1 MPAVT
6 VRRSCPE
13 KLVRANATDGIET
26 FDVLAPATDTGVRTV
41 PSGRWT
47 SSEPVQPVF
56 WKSLTTTT
64 SFRFCAEALRMLCAS
79 LRAGP

>member
-6 VRRSCPE
+6 VSRSCPE

-26 FDVLAPATDTGVRTV
+26 FDELAPATDTGVRTV

-47 SSEPVQPVF
+47 SSDPVQPVF
-56 WKSLTTTT
+56 
-64 SFRFCAEALRMLCAS
+64 
-79 LRAGP
+79 